1 MKSISIY
8 TDGACSGNPG
18 PGGWGAVLIYNGRE
32 KELSGGKSLTTNN
45 EMELTAVVEALSA
58 LKEPCSVT
66 LYSDSSYVVNA
77 INRQWLSS
85 WKRNNWKN
93 SKKEILPNLLLW
105 QKLDQLLQ
113 IQDVSFV
120 WVKGHAENEYN
131 NRCDALAVAAT
142 QKYKGQ

>member
-93 SKKEILPNLLLW
+93 SKKETLPNLLLW

-120 WVKGHAENEYN
+120 WVKGHAEDKYN

-142 QKYKGQ
+142 QKYKGL